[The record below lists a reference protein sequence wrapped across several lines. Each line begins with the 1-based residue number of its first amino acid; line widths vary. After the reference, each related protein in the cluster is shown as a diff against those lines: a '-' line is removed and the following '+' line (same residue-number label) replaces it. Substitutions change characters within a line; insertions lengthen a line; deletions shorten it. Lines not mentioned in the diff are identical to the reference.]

1 MIDVIRLGYA
11 DSTHGRWIAEW
22 VKEQLL
28 HDNAGMDIQLIPVTT
43 SLIGFAA
50 SSLIPDA
57 LTDVDIVVVDGSFLP
72 TTDAPGVVVAA
83 VCERADPRQSIIG
96 DGASITIWH
105 PSLAAVL
112 RVTDP
117 AVSVDVDSSLID
129 AFDDVKK
136 QRQSGTHSTI
146 MPMHAASRI
155 SGQRLGQTPVE
166 AEDMLP
172 ICGQGSVLVYTKASD
187 VDLGTYIFG
196 VLNVVETRREITV
209 ERFFKAQLQAQ
220 YHDTVCSYATG
231 SDRFLYLFV
240 TLVIGTTIYKT
251 RSGSHITALSSI
263 VEQAIAD
270 LENQSGMV
278 LRFSAVPS
286 G

>member
-1 MIDVIRLGYA
+1 MIDAIRLGYA
-11 DSTHGRWIAEW
+11 DSTHGRWTAEW

-28 HDNAGMDIQLIPVTT
+28 HDNAAIDIQLIAVTST
-43 SLIGFAA
+43 LISFAEPNV
-50 SSLIPDA
+50 IPDA
-57 LTDVDIVVVDGSFLP
+57 LNTVDIVVVDGSFLP
-72 TTDAPGVVVAA
+72 TKDATGVVVAA
-83 VCERADPRQSIIG
+83 VCERADPRQSMIG
-96 DGASITIWH
+96 DGAAITVWH

-117 AVSVDVDSSLID
+117 TVSVDVDSSLID
-129 AFDDVKK
+129 AFDDGKN
-136 QRQSGTHSTI
+136 QHQSGTHSTI
-146 MPMHAASRI
+146 MPMHAASRM
-155 SGQRLGQTPVE
+155 SGQRLGQTPIE

-187 VDLGTYIFG
+187 IDLGTYIFG

-209 ERFFKAQLQAQ
+209 ERFFKAQLLDQF
-220 YHDTVCSYATG
+220 HDTVCSYATG

-263 VEQAIAD
+263 VDQAITD
-270 LENQSGMV
+270 LESQSGKV
-278 LRFSAVPS
+278 IRTAEAPTN
-286 G
+286 